1 MSGINKDDLRFTSE
15 QVRNIVGC
23 PESTLKDL
31 TRRKGTR
38 LPFITPIE
46 AAKGS
51 GQKDKYS
58 WGDVVRV
65 GLALELRERKLI
77 QPFLLVASNINHSNS
92 MKNIKPEPHF
102 RDPFQLT
109 FLECFRF
116 SNAKE
121 SKFQIDYLPQV
132 TLWVS
137 ETNQFFVAGIDEEN
151 ISWGKTWGKGRA
163 SLHDRVCI
171 RKKDSPWVLLEIKHQ
186 SPSEQK
192 EINETAIVRTSI
204 SLNKLHGKLKESA
217 AKLGLI

>member
-38 LPFITPIE
+38 PPFITPVE
-46 AAKGS
+46 PAKGS

-65 GLALELRERKLI
+65 GLALELGERKLI
-77 QPFLLVASNINHSNS
+77 QPFLLVASNINHGDS
-92 MKNIKPEPHF
+92 MKEIKPERHL
-102 RDPFQLT
+102 RDPFKLT
-109 FLECFRF
+109 FLDCFR
-116 SNAKE
+116 SPNLEK
-121 SKFQIDYLPQV
+121 SKFQEDHLPQI

-137 ETNQFFVAGIDEEN
+137 ETVRFFVAGIDEEN
-151 ISWGKTWGKGRA
+151 ISWGKIRG
-163 SLHDRVCI
+163 SSHDSVCI
-171 RKKDSPWVLLEIKHQ
+171 RKKDRSWVLLEIKHQ
-186 SPSEQK
+186 SASEQK

-204 SLNKLHGKLKESA
+204 SLNKLHGKLRESA
-217 AKLGLI
+217 EKLGLI